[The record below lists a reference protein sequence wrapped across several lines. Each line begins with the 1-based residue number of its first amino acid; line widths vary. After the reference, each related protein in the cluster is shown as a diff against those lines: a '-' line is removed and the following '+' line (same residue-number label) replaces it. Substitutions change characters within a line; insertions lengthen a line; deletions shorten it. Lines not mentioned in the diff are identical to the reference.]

1 MEFTIR
7 QGASEPI
14 LKLRLIQD
22 GKNDKTSFNDDLE
35 NALITF
41 EMFNVETGEYVILG
55 GECSLVYRT
64 KLYNQ
69 TRDEYYITYRFTEE
83 QTSNI
88 GKYEGRVNV
97 QFRDTDLEPT
107 TKLIVPIREK
117 LFINIF

>member
-41 EMFNVETGEYVILG
+41 EMSHVDTGEYVVLG
-55 GECSLVYRT
+55 GECSLVTRT
-64 KLYNQ
+64 KLSVS
-69 TRDEYYITYRFTEE
+69 
-83 QTSNI
+83 TSLSTI
-88 GKYEGRVNV
+88 PAT
-97 QFRDTDLEPT
+97 FA
-107 TKLIVPIREK
+107 
-117 LFINIF
+117 